1 MAQIGF
7 QGLRVLVLET
17 RRGKEISAL
26 IRNQGGEA
34 VLAPALKEVPL
45 ESNRPALD
53 FAAALMRGEF
63 DLIIFLTGVGVRA
76 LLGIVEKQYDREAF
90 LQALRRVNVAARG
103 PKPLSALREIQVPVA
118 AAASDPFTWREL
130 MAAIESEPGVNLE
143 GLRAALV
150 EYGAPSPE
158 LLSALKARGAAVI
171 SVPVYQWALPDDLEP
186 LREAVLAISE
196 GRIDVV
202 LFMNAAQADHLFK
215 IAGEMGYEEKLAQA
229 LRSTVTLSIGPTTS
243 GELHRLSI
251 VPDFEPSHPKMGF
264 LVNEAA
270 QVAHQ
275 LVEQKRAS
283 AARQKSSG

>member
-7 QGLRVLVLET
+7 QGLRVLALET
-17 RRGKEISAL
+17 RRGKEIAAL
-26 IRNQGGEA
+26 IRNQGGEV
-34 VLAPALKEVPL
+34 VLAPALKEVPI

-90 LQALRRVNVAARG
+90 LHALRRVKVAARG

-143 GLRAALV
+143 GLRTALV

-229 LRSTVTLSIGPTTS
+229 LRSTVILSIGPTTS
-243 GELHRLSI
+243 EELHRLGI

-275 LVEQKRAS
+275 LVKQKRVS
-283 AARQKSSG
+283 SARQKSSG